1 MRDFFSRPPCVG
13 VTSVASVEAV
23 TGVLADLNVD
33 DWAVCGDEK
42 KSLVT
47 RDEGLDAVADFGEES
62 RRWMSRKM
70 SVLTSTTTASEAV
83 PMAAI
88 TTGAQLLRCGTRGF
102 MRPVRVTHAHRGA
115 DPSPH
120 IPVSQPL
127 RLGGVQ

>member
-33 DWAVCGDEK
+33 DCAVCGDEK

-47 RDEGLDAVADFGEES
+47 RDEGLDAVADFGEGE

-88 TTGAQLLRCGTRGF
+88 TTGAQLLRCGISEKLTRIE
-102 MRPVRVTHAHRGA
+102 VQTHLLISRSLNLF
-115 DPSPH
+115 DW
-120 IPVSQPL
+120 
-127 RLGGVQ
+127 